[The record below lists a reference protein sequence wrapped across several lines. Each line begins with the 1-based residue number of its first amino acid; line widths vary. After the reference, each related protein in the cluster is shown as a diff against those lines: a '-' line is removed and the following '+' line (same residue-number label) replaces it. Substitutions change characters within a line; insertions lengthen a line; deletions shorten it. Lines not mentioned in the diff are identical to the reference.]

1 MNSNTRR
8 MKIKNRCIATGR
20 GRGVLRNFRICRV
33 SVLGGFPGDHM
44 LIDLVQY
51 QFRLLGKAGDLPGIK
66 KANW

>member
-33 SVLGGFPGDHM
+33 SVLGG
-44 LIDLVQY
+44 
-51 QFRLLGKAGDLPGIK
+51 LPEGPY
-66 KANW
+66 ANKSGVVSI